1 MADQLLLTATKWA
14 IFAVLVVIGGVQVWA
29 AVQIG
34 RALRAGWRWC
44 RKAVRHG

>member
-1 MADQLLLTATKWA
+1 MLNDLSLTATKWA
-14 IFAVLVVIGGVQVWA
+14 IFAVLVVIGGAQVWV

-44 RKAVRHG
+44 MKAARHG

>member
-14 IFAVLVVIGGVQVWA
+14 IFAVLGVIGFGQVWVAVQV
-29 AVQIG
+29 G

-44 RKAVRHG
+44 RRKVAS